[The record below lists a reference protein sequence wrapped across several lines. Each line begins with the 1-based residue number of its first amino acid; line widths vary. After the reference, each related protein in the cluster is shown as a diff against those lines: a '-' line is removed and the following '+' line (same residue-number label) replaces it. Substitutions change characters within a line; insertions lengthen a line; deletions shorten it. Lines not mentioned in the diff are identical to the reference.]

1 MRVYTPLGK
10 KQHGTF
16 ALDLASKVLPFC
28 AEYFNIKYP
37 IAIPDFAFGYGQLRS
52 LLIDPKSS
60 SLTVRQRNAMTIS
73 HELAHQWF
81 GNLVTMDW
89 WTDLWL
95 NEGFAR
101 WIQYLAVDRFYPE
114 RDVFSQFLVLDAL
127 KSSHPIEVPIGHP
140 AEIDGIFD
148 TISYA
153 KGSSVIRITGK
164 SGDQA
169 IIDEAKN
176 RFHQY
181 MNGNLIDPNIRPA
194 VYVVVSPY
202 GDENSAL
209 SRIGRDISGLCN
221 FVDEKITSEIQS
233 FFDSANTSTVTLTEV
248 LRFYKTTKGS
258 KLRIMRQIHKNFN
271 IVCLF
276 DAYINFEE
284 NIDIQQIF
292 KELDQCEQYIQSISS
307 SNQLIFIVS
316 NNFGQELIPR
326 IHQLSQVYSIYIYC
340 HHEQEF
346 NQHWTEQYNKVKGI
360 YYEIDQL
367 IASIKSNEVGIR
379 AITAVDEPLSM
390 SICNV
395 SNDYEQTT
403 SDLDGRFVHSQLLID
418 CLLRMEPLST
428 DKNEFISFCLN
439 EYHDN
444 EDMLKIIKEF
454 EDDYS
459 TDRVIWWYTRETFIY
474 RLLNKSLRI
483 QNIDL
488 LFTLRFLIRDI
499 EQQLQQHQCSSPITV
514 YRGQLISIEELE
526 LLKQSKGK
534 LISMNSFLSTSLNRN
549 TALVY
554 LNTNMND
561 NTRLQRILFEIDAD
575 PCRNDIKPFANISSF
590 SYFPTEDE
598 ILMMLGSVFRVNNLY
613 LDEDQIWIMN
623 ITLCSDNDHDL
634 KLIVDCMKNQYGSEQ
649 TRLLLFGHVLVDMA
663 YFDDAEKYY
672 HRLLKDLSSDDK
684 DICNCYHALGKVT
697 CEKGNY
703 DASLIWL
710 YKSLEIMKQKLKKNH
725 SQIGFIYTSIGEVY
739 QKQGNIKQALDSYE
753 KALNIWMKTYNN
765 DKHEYVAWCFNNIA
779 NIYVMEKKYS
789 EALEYHKKALEIKEK
804 LLPSSHPCLGN
815 TYLNIGN
822 VYYHIGQY
830 DTALKNY
837 ELSKKTYEIS
847 LTPQHPSI
855 ASVLKNIGIIYE
867 VKCDFSEAM
876 KCYKQ
881 AYSIRQTCFSLSH
894 PDITDIIHDIER
906 ISNK

>member
-1 MRVYTPLGK
+1 
-10 KQHGTF
+10 
-16 ALDLASKVLPFC
+16 
-28 AEYFNIKYP
+28 
-37 IAIPDFAFGYGQLRS
+37 
-52 LLIDPKSS
+52 
-60 SLTVRQRNAMTIS
+60 
-73 HELAHQWF
+73 
-81 GNLVTMDW
+81 
-89 WTDLWL
+89 
-95 NEGFAR
+95 
-101 WIQYLAVDRFYPE
+101 
-114 RDVFSQFLVLDAL
+114 
-127 KSSHPIEVPIGHP
+127 
-140 AEIDGIFD
+140 
-148 TISYA
+148 
-153 KGSSVIRITGK
+153 
-164 SGDQA
+164 
-169 IIDEAKN
+169 
-176 RFHQY
+176 
-181 MNGNLIDPNIRPA
+181 
-194 VYVVVSPY
+194 
-202 GDENSAL
+202 
-209 SRIGRDISGLCN
+209 
-221 FVDEKITSEIQS
+221 
-233 FFDSANTSTVTLTEV
+233 EV

-258 KLRIMRQIHKNFN
+258 ELRIMRQIHKNFN

-276 DAYINFEE
+276 DAYINSEE
-284 NIDIQQIF
+284 NTDIEQKLRILNYNLQIF

-316 NNFGQELIPR
+316 NNFGQELIPQ

-428 DKNEFISFCLN
+428 DKNEFISFSLN

-488 LFTLRFLIRDI
+488 LFTLRFLIRDL

-514 YRGQLISIEELE
+514 YRGQLISTEELE

-561 NTRLQRILFEIDAD
+561 NTRLQPILFEIDAD

-634 KLIVDCMKNQYGSEQ
+634 KSIVDCMKNQYGSEQ

-697 CEKGNY
+697 CEKGN
-703 DASLIWL
+703 
-710 YKSLEIMKQKLKKNH
+710 
-725 SQIGFIYTSIGEVY
+725 
-739 QKQGNIKQALDSYE
+739 IKQALDSYE
-753 KALNIWMKTYNN
+753 KALDIWMKTYNN

-804 LLPSSHPCLGN
+804 ILPSSHPCLGN

-855 ASVLKNIGIIYE
+855 ASVLKNIGIICE

-894 PDITDIIHDIER
+894 PDVIDIKQDIER